1 MVNKEIQDERRARED
16 ALATCSAGISRK
28 IDQLRSMQ
36 EALNS
41 KAEAMHRACDACE
54 LQLREEFN
62 ARVAMKGEQL
72 EQAVRERV
80 AEAAQKRGLGIKY
93 TQAMR

>member
-1 MVNKEIQDERRARED
+1 M
-16 ALATCSAGISRK
+16 ATCSAGISRK